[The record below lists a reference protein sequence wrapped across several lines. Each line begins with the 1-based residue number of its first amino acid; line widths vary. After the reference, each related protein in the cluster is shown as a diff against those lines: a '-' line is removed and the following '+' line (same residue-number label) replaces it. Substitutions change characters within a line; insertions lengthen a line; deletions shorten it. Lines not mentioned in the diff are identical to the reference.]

1 MDQSIDKKPEL
12 KENLKIFFNRNKK
25 KIISI
30 IILATI
36 ILVAVFILNENQD
49 KKNLIISEKYVKAG
63 IFLSNNEKGK
73 AVKYYE
79 EIILSKNNF
88 YSLLAL
94 NIIIEKNLI
103 QDENK
108 ILSYFEILEN
118 LNYVEDKADLVKF
131 KKALFLLK
139 FNKTQEAQNILNG
152 LIKKNSNLKNTAK
165 EVIKK

>member
-63 IFLSNNEKGK
+63 VLLSNNDKDN
-73 AVKYYE
+73 AIKYFE
-79 EIILSKNNF
+79 EIIFSKNNF

-94 NIIIEKNLI
+94 NTVIEKNLI
-103 QDENK
+103 SDKNK
-108 ILSYFEILEN
+108 ILNYFEILEEGITHKD
-118 LNYVEDKADLVKF
+118 YVDLVIF
-131 KKALFLLK
+131 KKALFLIKNLESQK
-139 FNKTQEAQNILNG
+139 GNLLLNN
-152 LIKKNSNLKNTAK
+152 LIKNDSN
-165 EVIKK
+165 